1 MHTYRQLILYIL
13 SGHVGLSRINLKIKN
28 GVSLLIPVPCYFCR
42 LCLSSFLGILRL
54 YRRKSKALWWLLVCL
69 AWLNLAHRGFNHHL
83 ARAFKLKRIV
93 LCNWR
98 TRCRNVFCFLQ
109 RQSFVHLFEW
119 VRRLKLLSR
128 LGKRNKGLLFLYRH
142 ARILWEHL
150 LGISKS
156 AEMVARCFARTYF
169 WLSGYHHRRLI
180 HKLWA
185 WGLYE
190 GWLQPWLNV
199 LLAVN
204 VSHLRTDVLRIVQD
218 RWTGN
223 VIHLN
228 WLNSVRNIWWA
239 YVSSDVVMRQ

>member
-1 MHTYRQLILYIL
+1 VHTYRQLILYIF
-13 SGHVGLSRINLKIKN
+13 SGHVGLSRVNLKIKN
-28 GVSLLIPVPCYFCR
+28 GVPLFIPVPCYLCR
-42 LCLSSFLGILRL
+42 LCLSSLLGILRL
-54 YRRKSKALWWLLVCL
+54 YRRKSEALWWLLVCL
-69 AWLNLAHRGFNHHL
+69 AWLNLAHRGLNHHL
-83 ARAFKLKRIV
+83 ARALKLKWIV

-98 TRCRNVFCFLQ
+98 TRCRNIFWFLQ
-109 RQSFVHLFEW
+109 RQSFIHLFEW
-119 VRRLKLLSR
+119 VRRLELLSWQ
-128 LGKRNKGLLFLYRH
+128 GKRNKGLLFLYWH

-150 LGISKS
+150 LGISKP
-156 AEMVARCFARTYF
+156 AKMVARCFARTYV
-169 WLSGYHHRRLI
+169 WLSGYHCCRLI

-190 GWLQPWLNV
+190 GWLQPGLNV
-199 LLAVN
+199 LLAVDI
-204 VSHLRTDVLRIVQD
+204 SHLGTDVLRIVQD